1 MYSPDVEAPKDD
13 LTLDDGAA
21 LDDSTPVHSDDP
33 LILASSTR
41 YDPNSLNIFTSTAC
55 TSVR

>member
-21 LDDSTPVHSDDP
+21 LVIP
-33 LILASSTR
+33 LRHTKYPGSPAATRFLVSNRVASASSVPYPR
-41 YDPNSLNIFTSTAC
+41 EI
-55 TSVR
+55 